1 MKTKKWIVIFAMC
14 LLPALTFGQS
24 ANPFPPQHSQLRND
38 IGISAGPISGYGA
51 AISLVSAIFV
61 LPISAIAGKGMDIKL
76 SGCYGLHYYYQ
87 VKPWL
92 QVGAKVTAESM
103 AFVNYKDSAKTK
115 IDTRNDIV
123 FLNITPSVKFTYLN
137 RPWVRLYSGID
148 AGLGIS
154 ISGNKN
160 SSSSETEDDSSTKSS
175 GNPCYFAFNIT
186 PIGISVG
193 KGFFGMVETNIGS
206 DAFIKVGIGARW

>member
-1 MKTKKWIVIFAMC
+1 MKTKKMIVILAIC
-14 LLPALTFGQS
+14 LLPAFMFGQS
-24 ANPFPPQHSQLRND
+24 NYPFPQQNSQLRND

-87 VKPWL
+87 VLPWL
-92 QVGAKVTAESM
+92 QVGGKVTAESM
-103 AFVNYKDSAKTK
+103 AFVSYKDSAKTQ

-123 FLNITPSVKFTYLN
+123 FLNITPSIKFTYLN
-137 RPWVRLYSGID
+137 RPWVRLYSGLD

-160 SSSSETEDDSSTKSS
+160 SSSSDTEDGSSKKNS
-175 GNPCYFAFNIT
+175 GNPCYLALNIT

-193 KGFFGMVETNIGS
+193 KKFFGMLETNIGS